1 MADNDRL
8 IEMAIPRI
16 QGMEEILKPSD
27 RPVMG
32 KQRLVRFLPAVPGME
47 ERFPCIWT
55 SPYTVKGP
63 LEEGGPGGPS
73 TYASSSYRRDRPK
86 PEIVGD
92 PYPGRKD
99 LDKFDDGPGRMVMMT
114 EAA

>member
-47 ERFPCIWT
+47 ELFPCIWT
-55 SPYTVKGP
+55 SPYTVKGQ
-63 LEEGGPGGPS
+63 LEQGGPMVALHICLILISKGP
-73 TYASSSYRRDRPK
+73 PK
-86 PEIVGD
+86 PEIVGVHIR
-92 PYPGRKD
+92 PED
-99 LDKFDDGPGRMVMMT
+99 LDKFTMAPV
-114 EAA
+114 EW